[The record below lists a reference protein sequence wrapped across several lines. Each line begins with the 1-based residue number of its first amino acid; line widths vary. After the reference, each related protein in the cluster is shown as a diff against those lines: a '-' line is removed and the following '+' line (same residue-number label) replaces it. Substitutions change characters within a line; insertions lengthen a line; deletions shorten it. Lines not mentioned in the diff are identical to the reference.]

1 MCRPTSLLTNT
12 FNHERGREN
21 KPGQASAAPRQALA
35 LPAASHE
42 LCRMVETGAVGLD
55 GGVSS
60 SLAWQKLV
68 LSGPAYR
75 SLKKGHIFNEA

>member
-12 FNHERGREN
+12 FNHESGR
-21 KPGQASAAPRQALA
+21 KQARSGADCPSASWA
-35 LPAASHE
+35 LPAARHE
-42 LCRMVETGAVGLD
+42 LCRTVETGAVGLD

-75 SLKKGHIFNEA
+75 SLKKADIF